1 MNLRGLLLL
10 FCFVLAV
17 SGGELLYQS
26 MQLSPWTDEAK
37 AEEVQSWPAPDEISG
52 PGYKAYY
59 QRWAHAIDTLRTQKY
74 PLKDAGATLLML
86 GLCLAGSVLLLGIN
100 TPDDLYHLETPRS
113 RWTIYAL
120 GALGWFGYWASTVAA
135 LIQGFNRFE
144 FPTWADTLFVPM
156 LTIAGVALVGWLA
169 LSITALVYL
178 SRAQLPALLWIW
190 RKDLPLH
197 TGLST
202 GIAATFLLI
211 AAELLRE
218 TYLYGHWSA
227 VPALFLWVYAALC
240 FRAAAISRGQSAAA

>member
-10 FCFVLAV
+10 ICFVLAV

-26 MQLSPWTDEAK
+26 SQLSPWTDEAK
-37 AEEVQSWPAPDEISG
+37 VEEVQSWPAPGEVSG

-59 QRWAHAIDTLRTQKY
+59 QRWAHAIDSLRTQKW

-86 GLCLAGSVLLLGIN
+86 GLGLAASVFVLGIN
-100 TPDDLYHLETPRS
+100 TGDDLRRLKTPRS
-113 RWTIYAL
+113 RWAIYGL
-120 GALGWFGYWASTVAA
+120 GALGWFGYWASTAAA

-156 LTIAGVALVGWLA
+156 IYIAGVAVVGWIA
-169 LSITALVYL
+169 LSITALVFL
-178 SRAQLPALLWIW
+178 PRAQLPAPLWIW

-240 FRAAAISRGQSAAA
+240 FRAAGISRVPQD